1 MNILR
6 LTTANDLEGLEG
18 NKVWLLIGMVVVW
31 LIICVFM
38 NRKLNKQ
45 RNNKTTGVIGGIGL
59 LLIIGFWA
67 VRFLR

>member
-6 LTTANDLEGLEG
+6 LTAANDLEGLEG